1 MRSARRPLAALVLI
15 ALVPACYA
23 SRGNLTESGK
33 GKPTLSVTFP
43 AKVNPGA
50 TEDLVLEVSNPG
62 PGDMETVVVAFT
74 NVGIPGSGLG
84 NPLIPFSTGGE
95 NPAIESIEPEPDSV
109 YEDGSVYSFGGL
121 AAGSATTITFSVN
134 VPTTRGP
141 AANSVQVY
149 DGSEPERGTG
159 ERVSTTVEG

>member
-1 MRSARRPLAALVLI
+1 MLLV
-15 ALVPACYA
+15 ASGSACYT

-33 GKPTLSVTFP
+33 GKPTLTVTFP
-43 AKVNPGA
+43 AKASPGA
-50 TEDLVLEVSNPG
+50 VEELVLEVSNPG
-62 PGDMETVVVAFT
+62 PGDMDSVVVAFT
-74 NVGIPGSGLG
+74 QVGIPGSGVG
-84 NPLIPFSTGGE
+84 NALIPFSTGGE
-95 NPAIESIEPEPDSV
+95 NPAVERIEPSPDSV
-109 YEDGSVYSFGGL
+109 YEDGSVFSFGGL
-121 AAGSATTITFSVN
+121 AEGSTTTITFSVK